1 MKYVVDTAVAVKL
14 VLPEPDS
21 PKAIKL
27 FGDYAQAIH
36 ELLAPDLFPT
46 EVANVLVM
54 AERSGKLKVGEAV
67 AGYQNILR
75 VSPALHVAIPLLPR
89 AIEIAQQFRQSVYD
103 CLYVALAEREACEL
117 VTADDKLI
125 QALQATMPFVISLSG
140 LP

>member
-1 MKYVVDTAVAVKL
+1 MKYVVDASVAVKL
-14 VLPEPDS
+14 VLPEADS

-27 FGDYAQAIH
+27 FDEYVQATH

-54 AERSGKLKVGEAV
+54 AERSGRLKPGEAI
-67 AGYQNILR
+67 AGYRNILQ
-75 VSPALHVAIPLLPR
+75 VSPALHAAIPLLPR
-89 AIEIAQQFRQSVYD
+89 AIEIAQRFRQSVYD
-103 CLYVALAEREACEL
+103 CLYVALAEREGCEL

-125 QALQATMPFVISLSG
+125 QAAQPTMPFVISLST